1 MNVSSLLFSAQGD
14 GFVDA
19 QGFVVALPLV
29 RPILLVT
36 FDTQTRNLAEEI
48 LLCYCIM
55 DFELKAIKCK
65 ELPIFM
71 TSTCSY

>member
-19 QGFVVALPLV
+19 QGFVVPLV
-29 RPILLVT
+29 GQLLVT
-36 FDTQTRNLAEEI
+36 FDSQTRNLAEEI
-48 LLCYCIM
+48 LLCYCVTTIM